1 MFKRFGRRSMCITLY
16 IYTFILVG
24 FLDLVFSNLK
34 CFFFFFFF
42 VKSLWMCIYM
52 LIRMKRVVVQSDS
65 DYMMIS
71 MLD

>member
-24 FLDLVFSNLK
+24 FIDLFFSNLN
-34 CFFFFFFF
+34 FFFFFF

>member
-42 VKSLWMCIYM
+42 CEVFMDVYIYVDPHETCCCT
-52 LIRMKRVVVQSDS
+52 K
-65 DYMMIS
+65 
-71 MLD
+71 

>member
-24 FLDLVFSNLK
+24 FLDLVFSNVK
-34 CFFFFFFF
+34 CFFFW
-42 VKSLWMCIYM
+42 VKSLCMCVYM

>member
-34 CFFFFFFF
+34 CFFFFF

-52 LIRMKRVVVQSDS
+52 LIRMKRVVVQSHS